1 MVYFL
6 VKFFAKIR
14 QLNLGGT
21 VKKICLLCAMILP
34 NLAGQLSKDFDPKDL
49 GTFGEVFP
57 IQEKNL
63 IDVIKTKLLKLQE
76 EGMLDSYNQK
86 IQTNI
91 KNRIERPA
99 PVKGVTHTTKP
110 RTFIYNPSITLIA
123 DLKDTPGT
131 VFHRKGEKINPLH
144 YRSMTKPLLFID
156 GDESIQISWAF
167 SMLKKY
173 PLAKIV
179 LVKGAPL
186 KIMEEVGLSIYF
198 DQYGKITQKLGIK
211 QVPAIVTQDKEH
223 LKIEEVKADAGEL
236 VEMRLQETAQK
247 LQNTKK
253 KLAL

>member
-34 NLAGQLSKDFDPKDL
+34 NLAGQLSKNFDPKDL

-110 RTFIYNPSITLIA
+110 RTFIYDPSITVAA
-123 DLKDTPGT
+123 DLKDHQGT
-131 VFHRKGEKINPLH
+131 VFHRKGE
-144 YRSMTKPLLFID
+144 
-156 GDESIQISWAF
+156 
-167 SMLKKY
+167 
-173 PLAKIV
+173 
-179 LVKGAPL
+179 
-186 KIMEEVGLSIYF
+186 
-198 DQYGKITQKLGIK
+198 
-211 QVPAIVTQDKEH
+211 
-223 LKIEEVKADAGEL
+223 
-236 VEMRLQETAQK
+236 
-247 LQNTKK
+247 
-253 KLAL
+253 